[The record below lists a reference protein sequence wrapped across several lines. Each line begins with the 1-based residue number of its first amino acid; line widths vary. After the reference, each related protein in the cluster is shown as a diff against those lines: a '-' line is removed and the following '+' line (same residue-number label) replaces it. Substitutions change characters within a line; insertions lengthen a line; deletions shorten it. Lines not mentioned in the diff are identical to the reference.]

1 MGTLFGSKDPMKP
14 HLLTLLVLCAS
25 STVVGQITFSTA
37 GSSWAGNSFYNY
49 GGGTFT
55 TDNSPD
61 ATTAFAAG
69 SVSGT
74 QFVFGFAKE
83 VPVGTASYDLSSTDL
98 TIGTALTL
106 TFTGF
111 SALPRYVAY
120 TGGSLN
126 GYTFDSGTGELTF
139 SATTINPVASASD
152 STGTTL
158 NSAFGLIIETGG
170 SHDFQGAVFRTD
182 GFWGDVAALNGSYAG
197 QLPLAGVNFNG
208 VDGTNVTF
216 DAYLTIDFL
225 NSIGI
230 TSPAECAAYL
240 QKAGVSNYLEIT
252 RQLFGYSGVDP
263 LVSGVYTF
271 GGASSLDFNGA
282 GVDNYLIA
290 SYGNDSWSAGNIGVT
305 AVPEPATYALLAG
318 LGVLGLACWRRHRAN

>member
-1 MGTLFGSKDPMKP
+1 MKP

-25 STVVGQITFSTA
+25 SVALGQITFSTA
-37 GSSWAGNSFYNY
+37 GSSWAGNSFYDI
-49 GGGTFT
+49 GGGTVR
-55 TDNSPD
+55 TDSTPD
-61 ATTAFAAG
+61 GTTAYAAG
-69 SVSGT
+69 AVNGT

-83 VPVGTASYDLSSTDL
+83 VPANTGSYDLSSTDL
-98 TIGTALTL
+98 TVGTALTL

-120 TGGSLN
+120 TGGSLT
-126 GYTFDSGTGELTF
+126 GYTFNSGTGQLTL
-139 SATTINPVASASD
+139 SATTINPVASAAD

-182 GFWGDVAALNGSYAG
+182 GYWGDVATLNGSYPG
-197 QLPLAGVNFNG
+197 QLPLAGVNFDG
-208 VDGTNVTF
+208 VEGTSVAF
-216 DAYLTIDFL
+216 DAYLTIEFL

-230 TSPAECAAYL
+230 NSPAECAAYL

-252 RQLFGYSGVDP
+252 RQLFGYTGVDP

-271 GGASSLDFNGA
+271 GGASTLDFNSG
-282 GVDNYLIA
+282 GVDNYLVA
-290 SYGNDSWSAGNIGVT
+290 SYTNDSWSAGNIGVT
-305 AVPEPATYALLAG
+305 AVPEPSAYALLAG
-318 LGVLGLACWRRHRAN
+318 LGVLGLVCWRRRRVV